1 MCSEPDAAP
10 LNVTAVSNTFSS
22 IDVSWKPVPKEKQN
36 GYITKYEVE
45 VRKKVSGEW
54 DYHANISTLNL
65 SVVVQNLTMFV
76 KYGIAVRAYTRKGPG
91 NNSKPIK
98 LMTLETGNAFCKY
111 DNSGST

>member
-10 LNVTAVSNTFSS
+10 ENVTAISNTFSS

-36 GYITKYEVE
+36 GYITNYEVG
-45 VRKKVSGEW
+45 VWKVVSGKW
-54 DYHANISTLNL
+54 KVDHVISTENLN
-65 SVVVQNLTMFV
+65 VVVQNLTMFV
-76 KYGIAVRAYTRKGPG
+76 KYWIAVRAYTRKGPG

-98 LMTLETGNAFCKY
+98 LMTLETGNAFCTY